1 MMATRKS
8 RARTKPMIPLQD
20 AVYREMLRLEGRR
33 PGAEMGVA
41 LALLRAWVAME
52 SVPDGDREWLVR
64 VSPIGLRMIED
75 SLERL
80 STEPEEVLGRCRPD
94 HAS

>member
-1 MMATRKS
+1 MVATRKS
-8 RARTKPMIPLQD
+8 RARTKPMIRLQD
-20 AVYREMLRLEGRR
+20 EVYREMLRLEGGR

-52 SVPDGDREWLVR
+52 LVPDGDREWLVR
-64 VSPIGLRMIED
+64 VSPVGLRMIED

-80 STEPEEVLGRCRPD
+80 STEPEACRCNPD
-94 HAS
+94 PVS